1 MVNQWFAS
9 LKRLVHPQY
18 NFLRSDY
25 WFGQVDSH
33 SLSLFR
39 IGFALLLLKNTLYS
53 LFVAQLFYSDQG
65 IVPRAQFW
73 DDPAQVGMNHF
84 SLLNYFSASWMAI
97 LFFVIWSAIILAL
110 LLGYQTRLMTVLNFL
125 CRLSFIQRNSFPLSG
140 ADHVMTVLSFWII
153 FLPLNH
159 DYSLDAWLARQR
171 KTATGAVPHTTYAF
185 PFRLIQLQVALIYL
199 FTSYMKWQGLP
210 WRDGSALFYTFQQFG
225 YLLPL
230 GVWFGL
236 HAPFW
241 LLRLLTWSTLL
252 IEIGFTPLV
261 FSPVFQPWARA
272 TGLLL
277 VTLLHLGI
285 ALTMAIPDF
294 SIVMWISYLLFF
306 EPSWVEWVAC
316 QVKRLLRGP
325 LSPSANAPKLLLD
338 KPSSRWQRLRRIALN
353 TGLGIIFLITLWGG
367 LEEGRDLTTR
377 LAPPLPA
384 FAKLIDGQLHLASAW
399 RMFIYPVI
407 PRTGWLMIQGQFENG
422 ENLLL
427 YTGADPATGQM
438 YREWGPGARLRL
450 LEQHLLTAFPS
461 TILNA
466 WGGYYCRAFNRE
478 QLRPVG
484 ARLADVEI
492 HLRYRLSHLPGAPV
506 NPYEDDLL
514 WRHQCLADQA
524 ANRTTAGGQ

>member
-1 MVNQWFAS
+1 MIDHWFGS
-9 LKRLVHPQY
+9 LKRQVHPAY

-25 WFGQVDSH
+25 WFGQVDSRP
-33 SLSLFR
+33 LSLFR
-39 IGFALLLLKNTLYS
+39 ICFAALLLKNSLYS
-53 LFVAQLFYSDQG
+53 LFVTQLFYSDQG

-73 DDPAQVGMNHF
+73 DDAAQVGMNHF

-97 LFFVIWSAIILAL
+97 LFFVVWSAIIIAL
-110 LLGYQTRLMTVLNFL
+110 LLGYQTRLMTVLSYL

-159 DYSLDAWLARQR
+159 NYSLDAWLARRR
-171 KTATGAVPHTTYAF
+171 KTAIGTLPHTTDAF
-185 PFRLIQLQVALIYL
+185 PLRLIQLQVALIYL

-210 WRDGSALFYTFQQFG
+210 WRDGSALFYTFQQLG
-225 YLLPL
+225 YLLPA

-252 IEIGFTPLV
+252 IEISFTPLV

-285 ALTMAIPDF
+285 AVTMAIPDF
-294 SIVMWISYLLFF
+294 SVVMWISYLLFF
-306 EPSWVEWVAC
+306 EPSWVEWVVR
-316 QVKRLLRGP
+316 QVRRLLHRSPPAVTSVATP
-325 LSPSANAPKLLLD
+325 LLV
-338 KPSSRWQRLRRIALN
+338 KPTTARRRFGRIALN
-353 TGLGIIFLITLWGG
+353 SGLAIIFLITIWGG

-377 LAPPLPA
+377 LAPPMPA
-384 FAKLIDGQLHLASAW
+384 FAKLIDSQLHLASAW

-466 WGGYYCRAFNRE
+466 WGGYYCRTFNNE
-478 QLRPVG
+478 QPRPVG

-492 HLRYRLSHLPGAPV
+492 HLRYRLSHLPGAPI

-514 WRHQCLADQA
+514 WRHQCLVNQVD
-524 ANRTTAGGQ
+524 NRTTSIGQ